1 MRSTYLTIMASV
13 TYAPEGVQERA
24 RMAAQSFD
32 LGDDMSGA
40 AERQTATG
48 AAMPDIRTGR
58 ELDGAERRT
67 RGYMRALAALSPRNV
82 SIVYIVGAFM
92 ILLAFWVP
100 NLFYTQSM
108 LKALLYE
115 QAVTG
120 IAALAFLIPYTTLN
134 FDLTVGALVGVG
146 AITAPWL
153 IVNAHVPIVPA
164 ILITLVFCA
173 LIGAVTGLLTAVLKI
188 NSMISTVAML
198 FVIDALGG
206 AANNGTQVLGL
217 PSSYT
222 DIASHELFGIA
233 LPFYYLIILGI
244 VLWFV
249 LTQMPVGRYLY
260 AAGGSQEAARL
271 AGVRVTRL
279 VFGSFV
285 ASALIAGAAGIL
297 VSSRVG
303 TGDFSVG
310 SDYLFPAAS
319 AIFLGATQVKRGVF
333 NVWGSILAVY
343 GLGVIVQGLELG
355 GAPYWVSDLMNGVAL
370 IAAVA
375 LGNAKLWRRPRPQ
388 GAAPPARPE
397 QLAGK
402 SMTA

>member
-1 MRSTYLTIMASV
+1 
-13 TYAPEGVQERA
+13 
-24 RMAAQSFD
+24 
-32 LGDDMSGA
+32 MSGA
-40 AERQTATG
+40 AERQSATG
-48 AAMPDIRTGR
+48 TAVPDIQARRERDAWRRGTGR
-58 ELDGAERRT
+58 YRRVF
-67 RGYMRALAALSPRNV
+67 AALSPRNV
-82 SIVYIVGAFM
+82 SLVYIVGAFL

-100 NLFYTQSM
+100 SLFYTQTT

-120 IAALAFLIPYTTLN
+120 VAALAFLIPYTTLN

-146 AITAPWL
+146 SITAPWL
-153 IVNAHVPIVPA
+153 IVVGQVPVVPA
-164 ILITLVFCA
+164 IIITLLFCA
-173 LIGAVTGLLTAVLKI
+173 LIGAVTGFLTAVLKI

-198 FVIDALGG
+198 FIIDALGG
-206 AANNGTQVLGL
+206 AAHNGTQVLGL
-217 PSSYT
+217 PTSYK
-222 DIASHELFGIA
+222 DIASFELFGIT
-233 LPFYYLIILGI
+233 LPFYFLMILGI
-244 VLWFV
+244 VLWFI

-260 AAGGSQEAARL
+260 AVGGNQEAARL

-285 ASALIAGAAGIL
+285 ASAVIAGTAGIL

-303 TGDFSVG
+303 TGDFTVG
-310 SDYLFPAAS
+310 ANYLFPSAA

-333 NVWGSILAVY
+333 NVWGTILAVY

-355 GAPYWVSDLMNGVAL
+355 GAPYWVSDLMNGIAL

-375 LGNAKLWRRPRPQ
+375 LGNARLWQRPRTQDAGEPS
-388 GAAPPARPE
+388 RTE
-397 QLAGK
+397 QLTGK